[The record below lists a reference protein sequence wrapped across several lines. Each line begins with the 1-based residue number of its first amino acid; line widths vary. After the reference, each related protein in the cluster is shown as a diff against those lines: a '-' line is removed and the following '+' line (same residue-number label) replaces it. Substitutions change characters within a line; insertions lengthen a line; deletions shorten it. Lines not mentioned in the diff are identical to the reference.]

1 MTKTYTKP
9 TATVLG
15 QITDLTQGAKG
26 NASRIKWEQDD
37 QN

>member
-15 QITDLTQGAKG
+15 QITDLTQG
-26 NASRIKWEQDD
+26 NNNSASRIKWDKDD
-37 QN
+37 RG

>member
-15 QITDLTQGAKG
+15 QITDLTQG
-26 NASRIKWEQDD
+26 NNSASRIKWDKDD
-37 QN
+37 RG

>member
-9 TATVLG
+9 TAIVLG
-15 QITDLTQGAKG
+15 QITDLTQMKG

-37 QN
+37 QG